1 MLINLA
7 PWQYDM
13 ISDAASTGMI
23 EYGSYVNFREGP
35 GTGYGIK
42 KDKNGRNIVLD
53 GGTPLEI
60 LATETGSDYT
70 WYKVNFKRV
79 IGRRYAFPGCRF

>member
-1 MLINLA
+1 MDKFSVKKRINIVIILIISMLINLA

-70 WYKVNFKRV
+70 W
-79 IGRRYAFPGCRF
+79 